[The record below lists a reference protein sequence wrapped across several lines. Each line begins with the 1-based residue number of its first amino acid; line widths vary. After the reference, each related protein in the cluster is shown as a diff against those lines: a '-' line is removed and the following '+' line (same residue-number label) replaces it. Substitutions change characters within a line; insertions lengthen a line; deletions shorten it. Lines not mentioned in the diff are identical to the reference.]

1 MQYQAGDLTHHSGMH
16 INRLFHRYHILLMY
30 PLLSKESNVFIVE
43 DLKKDIEHFI
53 DSFQHDKVFLLSD
66 ETAFELCYPKIKDA
80 IGLSADR
87 TVIIPSGDH
96 NKGIESLSKVWHLLS
111 HGGADRKSLLITLGG
126 GMPCDLGG
134 FAASTFKRGI
144 QFINIPTTLLA
155 QVDASIGGK
164 TGINFEGFKNE
175 VGVFNQATAV
185 LIETSFLDTLD
196 SENIISGFAEML
208 KHAFIYSAD
217 RWEQLK
223 SYDINKPDYELLK
236 ELVADSIRIKD
247 HFVQNDPLENHIRKA
262 LNFGHTFGHA
272 FESLAMHENRPV
284 LHGYAV
290 AFGMICELYLSHIR
304 LGFPMPLVMEIANHL
319 EAIYGHFE
327 FEKAHF
333 EELYQ
338 LMTHDKKNESNQIN
352 FTLLEAIGKIQINC
366 QATKDEVFDALHF
379 YSNIN

>member
-1 MQYQAGDLTHHSGMH
+1 M
-16 INRLFHRYHILLMY
+16 F
-30 PLLSKESNVFIVE
+30 PLLSKESNVFIAE
-43 DLKKDIEHFI
+43 DLKNDIEHFI
-53 DSFQHDKVFLLSD
+53 NNFPHDKVFLLSD
-66 ETAFELCYPKIKDA
+66 KTAFEKCYPKIKDVV
-80 IGLSADR
+80 GLSPER
-87 TVIIPSGDH
+87 TVIIPSGDN
-96 NKGIESLSKVWHLLS
+96 NKGIDALAKVWHMLS

-164 TGINFEGFKNE
+164 TGINFEGYKNE

-196 SENIISGFAEML
+196 IENIISGFAEMI
-208 KHAFIYSAD
+208 KHAFIYSNE

-223 SYDINKPDYELLK
+223 AFDINNPDYTELK
-236 ELVADSIRIKD
+236 ALVADSIRIKD

-272 FESLAMHENRPV
+272 FESLAMHENRPM

-290 AFGMICELYLSHIR
+290 AFGMVCELYLSHIR
-304 LGFPMPLVMEIANHL
+304 LGFPMPLVMEIANQL
-319 EAIYGHFE
+319 EAIFGHFD
-327 FEKAHF
+327 FTKDHF
-333 EELYQ
+333 DELYQ

-352 FTLLEAIGKIQINC
+352 FTLLEEIGKIQINC
-366 QATKDEVFDALHF
+366 RASKVEVFDALHF
-379 YSNIN
+379 YCNIK

>member
-1 MQYQAGDLTHHSGMH
+1 M
-16 INRLFHRYHILLMY
+16 F

-43 DLKKDIEHFI
+43 DLTKDIEHLISNF
-53 DSFQHDKVFLLSD
+53 SHDKVFLLSD
-66 ETAFELCYPKIKDA
+66 ETAYENCFPKIKDVV
-80 IGLSADR
+80 GLSEER
-87 TVIIPSGDH
+87 TVIIPSGDD
-96 NKGIESLSKVWHLLS
+96 NKGIETLSKVWHLLS

-175 VGVFNQATAV
+175 VGVFNQASAV

-196 SENIISGFAEML
+196 GENIISGFAEMI

-217 RWEQLK
+217 KWDELK
-223 SYDINKPDYELLK
+223 NYDIFNPDYEQLK

-247 HFVQNDPLENHIRKA
+247 HFVQNDPTENHIRKA
-262 LNFGHTFGHA
+262 LNFGHTYGHA
-272 FESLAMHENRPV
+272 FESLAMHEGRSI

-290 AFGMICELYLSHIR
+290 AFGMICELYLSHVR
-304 LGFPMPLVMEIANHL
+304 LGFPMPLVMDIANKL
-319 EAIYGHFE
+319 ESIFGHFD
-327 FEKAHF
+327 FTKDHF
-333 EELYQ
+333 DELYQ
-338 LMTHDKKNESNQIN
+338 LMTHDKKNESNKIN
-352 FTLLEAIGKIQINC
+352 FTLLENIGKIQINC
-366 QATKDEVFDALHF
+366 QASPSEVYDALHF
-379 YSNIN
+379 YCNLK

>member
-1 MQYQAGDLTHHSGMH
+1 M
-16 INRLFHRYHILLMY
+16 F
-30 PLLSKESNVFIVE
+30 PLLSKESNVFIAE
-43 DLKKDIEHFI
+43 NLKKDIEHFI
-53 DSFQHDKVFLLSD
+53 SNFPHDKVFLLSD
-66 ETAFELCYPKIKDA
+66 ETAYQLCYPKIKDVVG
-80 IGLSADR
+80 ISKER
-87 TVIIPSGDH
+87 TVIIEPGDN
-96 NKGIESLSKVWHLLS
+96 NKGIEALAKVWHLLS

-196 SENIISGFAEML
+196 NENIISGFAEMI
-208 KHAFIYSAD
+208 KHAFIYSAE

-223 SYDINKPDYELLK
+223 AFDILNPDYEALK
-236 ELVADSIRIKD
+236 DLVADSIRIKD
-247 HFVQNDPLENHIRKA
+247 YFVQNDPLENHIRKA

-272 FESLAMHENRPV
+272 FESLAMHEGRGM

-290 AFGMICELYLSHIR
+290 AYGIICELYLSHIR
-304 LGFPMPLVMEIANHL
+304 LGFPMPLVMEIANQL
-319 EAIYGHFE
+319 EEIFGHFD
-327 FEKAHF
+327 FTQDHF
-333 EELYQ
+333 EELYR
-338 LMTHDKKNESNQIN
+338 LMTHDKKNDSNRIN
-352 FTLLEAIGKIQINC
+352 FTLLEEIGKIQINC
-366 QATKDEVFDALHF
+366 QASKEEVFDALHF
-379 YSNIN
+379 YCNIK

>member
-1 MQYQAGDLTHHSGMH
+1 M
-16 INRLFHRYHILLMY
+16 F
-30 PLLSKESNVFIVE
+30 PLLSKESNVFIAE
-43 DLKKDIEHFI
+43 DLSKDIEHLI
-53 DSFQHDKVFLLSD
+53 GNISHDKVFLLSD
-66 ETAFELCYPKIKDA
+66 ETAYQLCFPKIKDVA
-80 IGLSADR
+80 GISPER
-87 TVIIPSGDH
+87 TVIIPPGDE
-96 NKGIESLSKVWHLLS
+96 NKGIETLSKVWHLLS

-134 FAASTFKRGI
+134 FAASTFKRGM

-175 VGVFNQATAV
+175 VGVFSQASAV
-185 LIETSFLDTLD
+185 LIETSFLSTLD
-196 SENIISGFAEML
+196 QPNIISGFAEMI

-217 RWEQLK
+217 KWNELK
-223 SYDINKPDYELLK
+223 AFNINNPSLEELK

-262 LNFGHTFGHA
+262 LNLGHTFGHA
-272 FESLAMHENRPV
+272 FESLAMHEKRPV

-304 LGFPMPLVMEIANHL
+304 LGFPMPLVMEIANTL
-319 EAIYGHFE
+319 EKTFGHFD
-327 FEKAHF
+327 FSQDHF

-338 LMTHDKKNESNQIN
+338 LMTHDKKNEDNRIN
-352 FTLLEAIGKIQINC
+352 FTLLEQIGKIQINC
-366 QATKDEVFDALHF
+366 QASKEEVYDALHF
-379 YSNIN
+379 YCNIK